1 LPSLDTGTA
10 EKVAVIDISA
20 DTNTAGKTKANTK
33 TNIKK
38 NTVINIAESSPNDWT
53 YRAFDIN
60 NILNENYKIPSSEN
74 PEKQ

>member
-38 NTVINIAESSPNDWT
+38 NTVINIAESSPND
-53 YRAFDIN
+53 
-60 NILNENYKIPSSEN
+60 
-74 PEKQ
+74 